1 MAHRNIIRLHDEC
14 SAILCWIVFKDS
26 QKQPGGGRGGGC
38 KSHVNNTP
46 RARIQAF
53 PFMEMPMSTTLLY
66 KGLRTEMQVPH
77 KASPCPCLPTQ
88 ALQRFKKAKGSE
100 RWNNNPNPVHSICNA
115 GELRHNL
122 MTTVPKL
129 SEERWI
135 QNVVKKDSILCGS
148 LGDVAL
154 VTKHI

>member
-1 MAHRNIIRLHDEC
+1 M
-14 SAILCWIVFKDS
+14 DS
-26 QKQPGGGRGGGC
+26 QKQPGGGC

-46 RARIQAF
+46 RARIQALS
-53 PFMEMPMSTTLLY
+53 FMELPMSTTLIS

-77 KASPCPCLPTQ
+77 ETSPCPCLPTET
-88 ALQRFKKAKGSE
+88 LQRFKKTKGSE
-100 RWNNNPNPVHSICNA
+100 RWNNDPNPVHLICNA

-129 SEERWI
+129 SEGRWI
-135 QNVVKKDSILCGS
+135 QNVVKKKDIILCGS